1 MQDDEP
7 GALEHTKIRA
17 SRTIHIHI
25 GENKFLYT
33 NGIFLHSFAWREN
46 MKSAGAEIVRL
57 F

>member
-1 MQDDEP
+1 MQNDEP
-7 GALEHTKIRA
+7 GTLTHSKIGSMRM
-17 SRTIHIHI
+17 THIHI

-33 NGIFLHSFAWREN
+33 NGIFLHSPAWREN